1 MIYVIAAELS
11 APERVEG
18 RIADW
23 LSDHSTRWCEPLP
36 RLWIFEGALA
46 AEQIANAL
54 DPLLEAEDRLV
65 VVKAATEAVWRG
77 LAKEHARWMAENFP
91 GSITERIPD
100 AAEGTESG

>member
-23 LSDHSTRWCEPLP
+23 LSDHSTRWAEPLP

-54 DPLLEAEDRLV
+54 APLIGRGDRLA

-77 LAKEHARWMAENFP
+77 LSPENARWMAESFP
-91 GSITERIPD
+91 GSITDRIPD
-100 AAEGTESG
+100 PAEGTAS